1 MNLASLL
8 PGRLGRLLTIEGVFV
23 KYGLD
28 ELLLS
33 NASRRWLVY
42 LFYLSPT
49 RWLNAENRR
58 KPRGER
64 IRLALE
70 ELGPVFVK
78 LGQVLST
85 RRDLLPEDIG
95 DELARLQDD
104 VAPFGASIAREVIE
118 QSLGGPVEQLFA
130 QFESEP
136 LASASIAQVHA
147 ARLSTGEDVIVKVL
161 RPGIGK
167 TIDRDVSLMYLIA
180 DLFARVWKD
189 ANRFKARE
197 VVAEYDITIHDELDL
212 IREASN
218 AVTLKG
224 NFDGSETLYVPTI
237 HWDYVRKNVLV
248 MERVHGIPIR
258 DINAMKA
265 IGMNM
270 KKLAESGVEIF
281 YTQVFEHNFFHADMH
296 PGNIFVSR
304 DNVDN
309 PMYIAIDFGIVG
321 SLTEQDQRYL
331 GENMLAF
338 FRRDYRRVAQLHV
351 DSGWVPADT
360 RVSEL
365 ENAIR
370 AVCDPIFDK
379 PLAEISFGIVLVRLF
394 ETARR
399 FNMEV
404 QPQLVLLQ
412 KTLLNIEGLGRELYP
427 DLDLWVTAK
436 PFLERWVLK
445 RRGPAAVARKFVDQL
460 PFIVDT
466 LPELPA
472 LVHASLKHQANQ
484 AHTAGLQV
492 TNVSGHA
499 SVGQQR
505 KPLRLKRLLTGGAVL
520 VCTALAGSAWY
531 IVNQGQET
539 IPVWVWIGGVVGLW
553 WMLTA

>member
-1 MNLASLL
+1 M
-8 PGRLGRLLTIEGVFV
+8 TIEGVFV

-28 ELLLS
+28 ELLLKHS
-33 NASRRWLVY
+33 SRSWLRMV
-42 LFYLSPT
+42 FYLSPT
-49 RWLNAENRR
+49 RWLNKHNRS

-104 VAPFGASIAREVIE
+104 VAPFGAAIAREQIE
-118 QSLGGPVEQLFA
+118 EALGDTVDNLFA
-130 QFESEP
+130 SFDKEP

-147 ARLSTGEDVIVKVL
+147 ATLTSGEEVIVKVL
-161 RPGIGK
+161 RPGIEK
-167 TIDRDVSLMYLIA
+167 TINRDVSLMYLIA
-180 DLFARVWKD
+180 DLFAKVWKD

-224 NFDGSETLYVPTI
+224 NFEESDLLYVPSI
-237 HWDYVRKNVLV
+237 HWDYVRKNILV

-258 DINAMKA
+258 DVSAMKA

-304 DNVDN
+304 DTVDD

-338 FRRDYRRVAQLHV
+338 FQRDYRRVAQLHV

-379 PLAEISFGIVLVRLF
+379 PLSEISFGIVLVRLF

-445 RRGPAAVARKFVDQL
+445 RRGPAAVARKFVDQI

-472 LVHASLKHQANQ
+472 LVHASLKHQA
-484 AHTAGLQV
+484 AAGHGTQGFTQLAAQPG
-492 TNVSGHA
+492 SG
-499 SVGQQR
+499 GQSG
-505 KPLRLKRLLTGGAVL
+505 KPVRLKRLVLGGAL
-520 VCTALAGSAWY
+520 LIASALAGSAWF
-531 IVNQGQET
+531 VVHQGGESM
-539 IPVWVWIGGVVGLW
+539 PWWVWVGGALGAWWII
-553 WMLTA
+553 TA

>member
-1 MNLASLL
+1 MKLTTFL
-8 PGRLGRLLTIEGVFV
+8 PARIGRLLTIEGVFV

-28 ELLLS
+28 ELLLKES
-33 NASRRWLVY
+33 SRSWLMY
-42 LFYLSPT
+42 LFYASPT
-49 RWLNAENRR
+49 RWLNKENRSR
-58 KPRGER
+58 PRGER

-104 VAPFGASIAREVIE
+104 VAPFSATVAQQQIE
-118 QSLGGPVEQLFA
+118 DSLGDSVSQLFSR
-130 QFESEP
+130 FDTEP

-147 ARLSTGEDVIVKVL
+147 ACLNTGEDVIVKVL
-161 RPGIGK
+161 RPGIEK
-167 TIDRDVSLMYLIA
+167 TINRDVSLMYLIA

-224 NFDGSETLYVPTI
+224 NFEGSESLYVPAI

-258 DINAMKA
+258 DISAMKS

-304 DNVDN
+304 DNVDD
-309 PMYIAIDFGIVG
+309 PQYIAIDFGIVG
-321 SLTEQDQRYL
+321 SLTDQDQRYL

-338 FRRDYRRVAQLHV
+338 FQRDYRRVAQLHV

-379 PLAEISFGIVLVRLF
+379 PLSEISFGIVLVRLF

-436 PFLERWVLK
+436 PFLERWVLE
-445 RRGPAAVARKFVDQL
+445 RRGPKAVARKFVNQL

-472 LVHASLKHQANQ
+472 LVHASLKNQ
-484 AHTAGLQV
+484 A
-492 TNVSGHA
+492 TNGVSSAVALHA
-499 SVGQQR
+499 MQGQASGQR
-505 KPLRLKRLLTGGAVL
+505 IRPLRLKRLLTGGAL
-520 VCTALAGSAWY
+520 LISTALAGSAWY
-531 IVNQGQET
+531 IVNQAEVP
-539 IPVWVWIGGVVGLW
+539 IPVWVWIGGAAGLW
-553 WMLTA
+553 CMLTA